1 MHPLEELT
9 FVSLL
14 LLSQLSPGP
23 DQAFVTRSS
32 LSYGLK
38 AGVIVSLGIGTGIVV
53 HAAVACSVGTALLH
67 SSYGM
72 LFYWLAGA
80 WLIYLACKIWPKK
93 SQFQQDVDSPHL
105 SKNINLRRLYK
116 DALLCNLMN
125 PKATLF
131 FVSLSAPLLETPHG
145 VGYTIY
151 IASLIV
157 LTGTLGWMAWA
168 WAFQMKPIRMLYS
181 AHTIAVD
188 RIFSLALFFFG
199 CSLFI
204 EQFIK

>member
-1 MHPLEELT
+1 MHPFEELT

-23 DQAFVTRSS
+23 DQAIVTRSS

-38 AGVIVSLGIGTGIVV
+38 AGIIVSLGIGTGIIA
-53 HAAVACSVGTALLH
+53 HAAIACTVGTALLH
-67 SSYGM
+67 SAYGM
-72 LFYWLAGA
+72 LFYWMAGA
-80 WLIYLACKIWPKK
+80 WLIYLAFKIWPK
-93 SQFQQDVDSPHL
+93 STTAQDGESSSALNNGINHL
-105 SKNINLRRLYK
+105 RLYK

-131 FVSLSAPLLETPHG
+131 FVSLSAPLLEGSHG
-145 VGYTIY
+145 TGYSIYVGL
-151 IASLIV
+151 LIV
-157 LTGTLGWMAWA
+157 LTGTIGWIAWA
-168 WAFQMKPIRMLYS
+168 WAFQIKPIRQMYA

-199 CSLFI
+199 CSLFL
-204 EQFIK
+204 EQVIK